1 MKALIVED
9 EELVREL
16 LASVVSREF
25 EFNYVKEASDGESA
39 WGLFQIEKFDFVVL
53 DLMLP
58 KLDGL
63 SLARR
68 ILQVAP
74 DVRILAL
81 SSECDDYTIR
91 EVTRSGI
98 LGFVHKQEMSLETL
112 FTAFNDVSAGE
123 IYYSANAQKIIAGM
137 WKDPDAYYKVLS
149 DRELQVL
156 RLIAQGHDHVSAGE
170 ILGIR
175 SDSTSATKRA
185 SCDLPSKKA
194 SSNLKVVSIGPPS
207 RTRSSH
213 SSSGRIYARIQILTL
228 GPYRTSSIHNILST
242 LNIRAPGLVP
252 SLKGDKTGRVAGR
265 TTVGETQ
272 RDSAEM
278 ANLIH

>member
-25 EFNYVKEASDGESA
+25 EFGYVKEARDGESA
-39 WGLFQIEKFDFVVL
+39 WKLFQKEKFDFVVL

-68 ILQVAP
+68 ILKVAP

-123 IYYSANAQKIIAGM
+123 IYYSKNAQEVIAGM
-137 WKDPDAYYKVLS
+137 WQNPDAYYKVLS
-149 DRELQVL
+149 DRELQVM
-156 RLIAQGHDHVSAGE
+156 RLIAQGHDHVSAGD
-170 ILGIR
+170 ILGISEFTIR
-175 SDSTSATKRA
+175 RHKHNVMKRLKISDEA
-185 SCDLPSKKA
+185 SLVRFAFEKGVVKSKGGLDWTA
-194 SSNLKVVSIGPPS
+194 VS
-207 RTRSSH
+207 H
-213 SSSGRIYARIQILTL
+213 KKQ
-228 GPYRTSSIHNILST
+228 
-242 LNIRAPGLVP
+242 
-252 SLKGDKTGRVAGR
+252 SL
-265 TTVGETQ
+265 E
-272 RDSAEM
+272 
-278 ANLIH
+278 